1 MRRHLCFMAGIY
13 QAAILQGIPSLDQT
27 PNDHALGETGLL
39 LWFPVT
45 VKLPKT
51 LEMGASPPC
60 TISVC
65 WKTLPEQKS
74 IDMQRLS
81 TGDSSRNCRKVSESD
96 VHCLAS
102 VCDCKGRRVPLKF
115 YLICLGNREG
125 SLWLCPVSAV
135 WSLLGYNYYG
145 RVYWL
150 S

>member
-1 MRRHLCFMAGIY
+1 MAG
-13 QAAILQGIPSLDQT
+13 ILQGIPSLDQT

-51 LEMGASPPC
+51 LEMGASPRAQ
-60 TISVC
+60 SQRAERHS
-65 WKTLPEQKS
+65 LPEQKS

-81 TGDSSRNCRKVSESD
+81 TGDSSHNCRKVSESD

-102 VCDCKGRRVPLKF
+102 VCDCKGRRVSLKF

-125 SLWLCPVSAV
+125 SL
-135 WSLLGYNYYG
+135 
-145 RVYWL
+145 
-150 S
+150 